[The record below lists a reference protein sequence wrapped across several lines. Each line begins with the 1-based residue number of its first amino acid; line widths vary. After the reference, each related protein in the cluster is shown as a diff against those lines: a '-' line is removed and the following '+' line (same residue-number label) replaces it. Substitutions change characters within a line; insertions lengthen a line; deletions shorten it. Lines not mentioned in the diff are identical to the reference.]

1 MSRIDVHAHFVPD
14 FYRAAASAAGH
25 DHPDGMPAIPAWSA
39 GTALTTMDGL
49 DITTALLSI
58 SSPGVHFGADAAA
71 RDLARAVNRFGA
83 GLVAA
88 RPDRFAVLASLPL
101 PDVAGAINEIT
112 FAYDELG
119 LDGVVLE
126 TNAGGVY
133 PGDPAFEPVWDALD
147 ERSALVVLH
156 PTSPPGWELVARGR
170 PRPMLEFPID
180 TARAV
185 TDLLLTGTLQR
196 HPRVTIVVP
205 HGGGVLA
212 SVADRIATFAVGL
225 PEAQGVD
232 VMAQLRRLYFDLAG
246 MPLPHQLPS
255 LLALAGADRLLYG
268 SDWPFT
274 PEPLVTRLAAALDGT
289 PLLDAEAQHAMRS
302 GNAAHLLPRLTPAD

>member
-1 MSRIDVHAHFVPD
+1 MSRIDMHAHFIPD
-14 FYRAAASAAGH
+14 LYREAASAAGH
-25 DHPDGMPAIPAWSA
+25 GHPDGMPAIPPWSA
-39 GTALTTMDGL
+39 DAALSTMDAL

-58 SSPGVHFGADAAA
+58 SSPGVHFGDDDAARA
-71 RDLARAVNRFGA
+71 LARTVNRCGS
-83 GLVAA
+83 GLVADH
-88 RPDRFAVLASLPL
+88 PDRFAVLASLPL
-101 PDVAGAINEIT
+101 PDVAGAIDEIA

-126 TNAGGVY
+126 TNSGGVY
-133 PGDPAFEPVWDALD
+133 PGDPVFAPVWDALD

-170 PRPMLEFPID
+170 PRPMLEFPVD

-185 TDLLLTGTLQR
+185 ADLLLTGTLHR
-196 HPRVTIVVP
+196 HPRVTVVVP

-212 SVADRIATFAVGL
+212 AVADRITTFAAAL
-225 PEAQGVD
+225 PQAQGAD
-232 VMAQLRRLYFDLAG
+232 VAAPLRRLYFDLAG

-255 LLALAGADRLLYG
+255 LLALAGPDRLLYG

-274 PEPLVTRLAAALDGT
+274 PEPLVKHLLAGLDST
-289 PLLDAEAQHAMRS
+289 PLLDADARRAMFS
-302 GNAAHLLPRLTPAD
+302 GNAARLVPWR

>member
-1 MSRIDVHAHFVPD
+1 MGRIDMHAHFIPD

-25 DHPDGMPAIPAWSA
+25 SHPDGMPAIPAWSVDA
-39 GTALTTMDGL
+39 ALATMDGL
-49 DITTALLSI
+49 DIATALLSI
-58 SSPGVHFGADAAA
+58 SSPGVHFGDDVPA
-71 RDLARAVNRFGA
+71 RALARTVNRFGA
-83 GLVAA
+83 GLVADH
-88 RPDRFAVLASLPL
+88 PDRFAVLASLPL
-101 PDVAGAINEIT
+101 PDVAGAIDEIA
-112 FAYDELG
+112 FSYDELG

-126 TNAGGVY
+126 SNAAGVY
-133 PGDPAFEPVWDALD
+133 PGDPVFEPVWDALD

-185 TDLLLTGTLQR
+185 SDLLLSGTLQR
-196 HPRVTIVVP
+196 HPRVTVVVP

-212 SVADRIATFAVGL
+212 SVADRIATFAA
-225 PEAQGVD
+225 AQGVD
-232 VMAQLRRLYFDLAG
+232 VRAQLRRLYFDLAG

-255 LLALAGADRLLYG
+255 LLALAGPDRLLYG

-274 PEPLVTRLAAALDGT
+274 PEQLVKQLAGALDST
-289 PLLDAEAQHAMRS
+289 PLLDAEAQRT
-302 GNAAHLLPRLTPAD
+302 NATRLLPRLTRR

>member
-1 MSRIDVHAHFVPD
+1 MSRIDMHAHVIPD
-14 FYRAAASAAGH
+14 FYRAAAAAAGH
-25 DHPDGMPAIPAWSA
+25 GHPDGMPAIPPWSA
-39 GTALTTMDGL
+39 GAALATMDGL

-58 SSPGVHFGADAAA
+58 SSPGVHFGDDAAA
-71 RDLARAVNRFGA
+71 RELARAVNRFGA
-83 GLVAA
+83 GLVADH
-88 RPDRFAVLASLPL
+88 PGRFAVLAALPL
-101 PDVAGAINEIT
+101 PDVAGTIDEIT

-126 TNAGGVY
+126 TNSGGVY

-170 PRPMLEFPID
+170 PRPMLEFPVD

-212 SVADRIATFAVGL
+212 SAADRIATFAAAL
-225 PEAQGVD
+225 PEAQGID
-232 VMAQLRRLYFDLAG
+232 VRSQLRRLYFDLAG

-255 LLALAGADRLLYG
+255 LLALAGPDRLLYG

-274 PEPLVTRLAAALDGT
+274 PEPLAKHLAAALDRT
-289 PLLDAEAQHAMRS
+289 PLLNTEAQHAMRS
-302 GNAAHLLPRLTPAD
+302 GNAAGLLPRPAQDA